1 MSKKYSFQ
9 SIGNFPG
16 LSVPLGYDF
25 RDKEYTVSTLISYML
40 NRCQSMFRWEGLPD
54 TIPQRSLELYLQS
67 YGNCCVTRVQGDLYA
82 LVGGLGGEPDPY
94 YMPTVYTVSNP
105 ALKYSA
111 NLKIGEEC
119 VIIPNDSMYMGLLPM
134 FRRYSALMAENELT
148 MQIADIN
155 TRLVSLISAP
165 DDRTKAAAE
174 QYIKRIT
181 DGDLGVIAENG
192 FLDGVRV
199 QPYAGTGQGNQ
210 ITQLI
215 ELQQY
220 LKASWFNELGL
231 QSNYNMKREAINSNE
246 SQMNEDALLPLVDNM
261 LLCRQQ
267 AAESINSMYGTNI
280 SVCLAS
286 AWEEDA
292 AQEEEDTAQGEE
304 DTAQEE
310 EDAAQ
315 EEEEE
320 NERNST

>member
-25 RDKEYTVSTLISYML
+25 RDKEYTVSVLISYML

-67 YGNCCVTRVQGDLYA
+67 YGNCCITRVQGDLYA

-111 NLKIGEEC
+111 NLKIGKEC
-119 VIIPNDSMYMGLLPM
+119 VVIPNDSMYMGLLPM

-174 QYIKRIT
+174 HYIKRIT
-181 DGDLGVIAENG
+181 DGELGVIAENG

-267 AAESINSMYGTNI
+267 AAEIINAMYGTNI

-286 AWEEDA
+286 AWEE
-292 AQEEEDTAQGEE
+292 EEE

-310 EDAAQ
+310 EDTAQEEEDTAQ

-320 NERNST
+320 NERNTA

>member
-1 MSKKYSFQ
+1 MSKKYNFQ

-16 LSVPLGYDF
+16 LSIPLGYDF

-54 TIPQRSLELYLQS
+54 TLPQRSLELYLQT
-67 YGNCCVTRVQGDLYA
+67 YGNCCITRVQGDLYA

-94 YMPTVYTVSNP
+94 YMPTVYTVANP
-105 ALKYSA
+105 ALRYSA
-111 NLKIGEEC
+111 NLRIGEEC
-119 VIIPNDSMYMGLLPM
+119 VVVPNDSMYMGLLPM

-181 DGDLGVIAENG
+181 DGELGVIAENG

-231 QSNYNMKREAINSNE
+231 QSNYNMKREAINSTE

-267 AAESINSMYGTNI
+267 AAERINALYGTNI
-280 SVCLAS
+280 RVHLAS
-286 AWEEDA
+286 AWQEEDPDQEV
-292 AQEEEDTAQGEE
+292 QEEDPDQEVQEVQEE
-304 DTAQEE
+304 DPDQ
-310 EDAAQ
+310 
-315 EEEEE
+315 EEE
-320 NERNST
+320 NE